1 MRLSRTIFKTPPIP
15 LSAAI
20 LSAAAAFGILLRFL
34 YARHIALDPALN
46 LSLPGTDPFL
56 FDMLAKNL
64 ASADPLPI
72 QSPLNPV
79 TAHFIGIIY
88 RLFGA
93 HPLPLYLIFA
103 ALGAI
108 SAFALAVTG
117 SLLFGWPS
125 GALAGVALLYYRM
138 NFFYDAVIDGTAL
151 SQFLMIM
158 SLFFFI
164 LYAKRERTASYAL
177 FLIFSLA
184 LCLSR
189 SFYWLLIIPAIIVC
203 LARFKQWKKTSLIT
217 INCCFALLAA
227 LGFQQMRSADGYAH
241 KFGVHF
247 YIGNRAG
254 ASGLMEEI
262 PGIASTSEGF
272 ARDAI
277 LKAHEESGATGKLN
291 FYWIRKTFQSYRGQ
305 PLAWAFLTL
314 KKLSY
319 LVNNYEPHNISSV
332 YFYEKH
338 SPLKRLPRLD
348 FSVLFSL
355 AAGGIT
361 MAFAQKHKSGRIL
374 LIPTVFLTIM
384 ALSVFICSRYRMPLI
399 PFLCLYAGF
408 AAERVAFFL
417 KSNRRAALAALILI
431 MISAALLSRHPVEA
445 LQKKDDI
452 SFWEMESLKAWE
464 YRAAANGLREQFL
477 SWDRLEPGQRILLTQ
492 KLEQHM
498 MPFEFTKSYALALPL
513 AQNDAAARDLLLS
526 SRARFEER
534 CFNFQRAFE
543 IWRELERS
551 PALAAQA
558 LEKTKELTIIGPLLD
573 KNFIKK

>member
-93 HPLPLYLIFA
+93 HPPPLYLTFA
-103 ALGAI
+103 TLGVI
-108 SAFALAVTG
+108 SAFALAAAG
-117 SLLFGWPS
+117 SLLFGWQA
-125 GALAGVALLYYRM
+125 GTLAGILLIYYHM
-138 NFFYDAVIDGTAL
+138 NFFYDTVIDGTAL
-151 SQFLMIM
+151 SQFLLIM
-158 SLFFFI
+158 SLFFFV
-164 LYAKRERTASYAL
+164 LYAKKKRTASYAL
-177 FLIFSLA
+177 FLVFSLA

-189 SFYWLLIIPAIIVC
+189 PFYWFLTAPSIIFC
-203 LARFKQWKKTSLIT
+203 LGHFRQWKKTSLI
-217 INCCFALLAA
+217 IVNCFFMLLTA
-227 LGFQQMRSADGYAH
+227 LGVQRMHSADGYAH
-241 KFGVHF
+241 KFGIHF

-254 ASGLMEEI
+254 ASGLMEGI

-291 FYWIRKTFQSYRGQ
+291 FYWIKKTLQSYRGQ
-305 PLAWAFLTL
+305 PLSWAFLTL

-355 AAGGIT
+355 ASGGIA
-361 MAFAQKHKSGRIL
+361 MALAQKHKNGRIL
-374 LIPTVFLTIM
+374 LFPTVFLTVM

-408 AAERVAFFL
+408 AAERVVFFL
-417 KSNRRAALAALILI
+417 KNNRHASLTALLLI
-431 MISAALLSRHPVEA
+431 MLSAALLSRRPVEA
-445 LQKKDDI
+445 FQKKDDI
-452 SFWEMESLKAWE
+452 LFWETESLKAWD
-464 YRAAANGLREQFL
+464 YHAAANGLREQFL

-513 AQNDAAARDLLLS
+513 AQNDAAARELLLA

-551 PALAAQA
+551 PAWEDQAQ
-558 LEKTKELTIIGPLLD
+558 EKTRELAIIGPLLD
-573 KNFIKK
+573 ENFIKK